1 MLNGSLLN
9 KEFTVYQNW
18 YLIIPILCIIFNKYL
33 NNKQL
38 SCKMYILFKN
48 NILVYIF
55 VSLKLNGF
63 IFSLQINEIFYATVF
78 NQKMPYHLC

>member
-9 KEFTVYQNW
+9 KEFTVYQNC

-38 SCKMYILFKN
+38 LRKMYILFKS

-55 VSLKLNGF
+55 VSLKLNEF
-63 IFSLQINEIFYATVF
+63 IFSLQINDIFYAAVF
-78 NQKMPYHLC
+78 NQKMPYRLC

>member
-18 YLIIPILCIIFNKYL
+18 YLIIPILCIILNKYL

-38 SCKMYILFKN
+38 LRKMYILFKN

-55 VSLKLNGF
+55 VSLKLNEF
-63 IFSLQINEIFYATVF
+63 IFSLQINEIFYAIVF
-78 NQKMPYHLC
+78 SQKMPYHLC